1 MLATEYPVHT
11 NKVPMDPIKALRK
24 FKYDQKEIQ
33 DATKEQLDSL
43 TKPIPNKEEYERVM
57 NLKDLMLRQL
67 KLNGFLTEENKGYF
81 LIAVY
86 QSIINEYWDQIDL
99 PKEKRAI
106 YYASRTDKE
115 LKKDQLKYYKSL
127 QKKARDYKKI
137 MNDWWKQRA
146 DEEEFLK

>member
-1 MLATEYPVHT
+1 
-11 NKVPMDPIKALRK
+11 MDPIKALRK

-86 QSIINEYWDQIDL
+86 QSNINEYWDQIDL

>member
-1 MLATEYPVHT
+1 
-11 NKVPMDPIKALRK
+11 MDPIKALRK

-33 DATKEQLDSL
+33 EATKEQLDSL

>member
-1 MLATEYPVHT
+1 
-11 NKVPMDPIKALRK
+11 MDPIKALRK